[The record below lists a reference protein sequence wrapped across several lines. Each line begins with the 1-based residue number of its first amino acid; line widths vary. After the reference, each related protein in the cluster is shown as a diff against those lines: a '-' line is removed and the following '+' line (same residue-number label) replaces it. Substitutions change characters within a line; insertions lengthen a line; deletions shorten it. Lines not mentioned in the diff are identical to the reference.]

1 MQVRPLTDGLSVAP
15 QITLDDVAAAA
26 SQGFRSLMS
35 NRPDGEDFGQPTAA
49 AQKEIAGRMG
59 MSYAHIPVSP
69 GGISRAQVRAFQEAL
84 ASAPGP
90 VLAHCRSGM
99 RSAMLWAVGEVMEG
113 RMQPRELDVIS
124 RRIGIDLS
132 GARNWLMANA

>member
-1 MQVRPLTDGLSVAP
+1 MRQVTDKLWISAQPTSGDLEKARAMGIAMIVN
-15 QITLDDVAAAA
+15 
-26 SQGFRSLMS
+26 

-49 AQKEIAGRMG
+49 AQKEVAARMG
-59 MSYAHIPVSP
+59 MSYAHIPVTP
-69 GGISRAQVRAFQEAL
+69 GGIDRVQVRAFQEAL
-84 ASAPGP
+84 ANAPGP

-113 RMQPRELDVIS
+113 RMQPRELDVVS

-132 GARNWLMANA
+132 GARNWLMAHA

>member
-1 MQVRPLTDGLSVAP
+1 MRQVTEKFWIAGQPGNADLEKARAMGIALIVN
-15 QITLDDVAAAA
+15 
-26 SQGFRSLMS
+26 

-49 AQKEIAGRMG
+49 AQKEVAARLG

-69 GGISRAQVRAFQEAL
+69 GGIDRAQVKAFQEAL

-99 RSAMLWAVGEVMEG
+99 RSAMLWAIGEVMDG
-113 RMQPRELDVIS
+113 RLQPRELDAVS

-132 GARNWLMANA
+132 GARNWLMVNA

>member
-1 MQVRPLTDGLSVAP
+1 MRQVTDKLWISAQPGTADLEKARAMGIAMIVN
-15 QITLDDVAAAA
+15 
-26 SQGFRSLMS
+26 